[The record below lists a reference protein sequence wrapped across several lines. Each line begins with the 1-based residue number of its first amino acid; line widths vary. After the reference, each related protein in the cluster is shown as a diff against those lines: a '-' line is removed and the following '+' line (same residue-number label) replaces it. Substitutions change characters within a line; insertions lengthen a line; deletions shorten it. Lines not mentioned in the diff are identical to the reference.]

1 MDNQII
7 LIVNI
12 FLHSEL
18 LTLRRRVFVSN
29 TVASYSRSI
38 MHPKTSTVQ
47 ITNENQR
54 QKRKML
60 LSIEIEMVHT

>member
-38 MHPKTSTVQ
+38 MYPKTSTVQ

-54 QKRKML
+54 RKRKML